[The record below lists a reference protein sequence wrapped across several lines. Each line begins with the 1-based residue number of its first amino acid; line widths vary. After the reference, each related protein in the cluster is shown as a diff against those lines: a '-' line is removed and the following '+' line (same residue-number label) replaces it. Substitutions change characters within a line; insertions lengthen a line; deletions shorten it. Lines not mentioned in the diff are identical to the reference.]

1 LGVLGAVVL
10 ALPLPFRVRGVW
22 RGRGHG
28 QKVVFEVGGFRG
40 TTLWR
45 VTVPLRD
52 LVWSCLGQRLIDAA
66 RAVSG
71 PSGRV
76 AGRRRPVLKSLEQ
89 AAPAAAR
96 GAQVIADAVL
106 GVVRRVSWHRLA
118 WTTKV
123 GSGDAART
131 AVLAGSL
138 WALKGGV
145 AAVARRY
152 LRLAPGQP
160 EVRVVADFDR
170 AGLVS
175 SVEGIGVVR
184 VGHIMLAL
192 PGLAVGYADLWR
204 ARRRASGGNRLRP
217 APERRGDPSGR
228 RNLWPTTPSR
238 A

>member
-1 LGVLGAVVL
+1 M
-10 ALPLPFRVRGVW
+10 
-22 RGRGHG
+22 
-28 QKVVFEVGGFRG
+28 FEVGGFRR

-45 VTVPLRD
+45 VVVPLRD
-52 LVWSCLGQRLIDAA
+52 LVWSRLGQRLTDAA
-66 RAVSG
+66 RAALN
-71 PSGRV
+71 PSVRA
-76 AGRRRPVLKSLEQ
+76 AGCRRPTAKSLEQ

-96 GAQVIADAVL
+96 GARAVADAVL

-131 AVLAGSL
+131 AILAGSL

-145 AAVARRY
+145 VAVARRY

-192 PGLAVGYADLWR
+192 PGLAAGYLDLWR
-204 ARRRASGGNRLRP
+204 ARRRASGGHRPRP
-217 APERRGDPSGR
+217 APGRRGDRSGR
-228 RNLWPTTPSR
+228 RNPWPTTPSR